1 MSAERCR
8 AATQDRV
15 QYFQVQPGKPL
26 LAALEEA
33 LSGCADHV
41 SHLDG
46 RPGHLLRIGACPAF
60 PRQRQ
65 RVERA
70 GGGVQVLLRKVE
82 INRGLFQV
90 AMAQQNLDSP
100 QIRAIFEQMSGEA
113 VSNLAAKL
121 FSLSQAMANDWQAF
135 ARALWRKNVRARPK
149 IAAGDTRCPVMH

>member
-8 AATQDRV
+8 AAAQDRV

-26 LAALEEA
+26 LAALEES
-33 LSGCADHV
+33 LSGCADHIG
-41 SHLDG
+41 HLDG
-46 RPGHLLRIGACPAF
+46 RPRHLLRIGAGIAF
-60 PRQRQ
+60 SRQRQ

-82 INRGLFQV
+82 INRGLFQI

-113 VSNLAAKL
+113 VASMPHAA
-121 FSLSQAMANDWQAF
+121 
-135 ARALWRKNVRARPK
+135 
-149 IAAGDTRCPVMH
+149 